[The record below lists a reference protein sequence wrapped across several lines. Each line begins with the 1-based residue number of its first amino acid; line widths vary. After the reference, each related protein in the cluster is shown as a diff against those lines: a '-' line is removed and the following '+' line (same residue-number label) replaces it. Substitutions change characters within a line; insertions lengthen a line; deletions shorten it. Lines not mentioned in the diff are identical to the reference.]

1 MFDHYFWKHI
11 VIGVSTLLIV
21 QFFNASLSLII

>member
-21 QFFNASLSLII
+21 QLLNASWGLIV